1 MIYFLEQ
8 KTLSG
13 YIWNMTR
20 PLPPLNAIRA
30 FEVAARHMNFSR
42 AAEELGVTQG
52 AISKQVIA
60 LEDYIGMRLFERLP
74 GGLSLTVDGV
84 KLRRAVTPV
93 FESLSDTFNEF
104 SRRPPRSN
112 ICRISTVS
120 SFATQFLVPR
130 LRKFEEDL
138 PHIDLQILT
147 SFRLVDL
154 AREEIDLSIRFGEG
168 QWDDVVS
175 SELIPGRLIPVCCP
189 EYYKK
194 SECKDLESFVNSAR
208 RVNVFSN
215 NEWGPWGEAAGIKLC
230 EPEKVYIMEDFFVAM
245 KSVMEG
251 HCLGLMPAI
260 LVRPHLAEKR
270 LRTFS
275 DVHIDHPRTYH
286 IVHRANAEHRPI
298 VRDVIAWL
306 RKEAILDEQA

>member
-1 MIYFLEQ
+1 
-8 KTLSG
+8 
-13 YIWNMTR
+13 MTR

-74 GGLSLTVDGV
+74 GGLFLTIDGNT
-84 KLRRAVTPV
+84 LRDAVTPA
-93 FESLSDTFNEF
+93 FEILGDTFEQF

-130 LRKFEEDL
+130 LQKFEKDL
-138 PHIDLQILT
+138 PHIELEILT

-154 AREEIDLSIRFGEG
+154 AREEIDLSIRFGAG
-168 QWDDVVS
+168 NWDDVVS
-175 SELIPGRLIPVCCP
+175 SQLVPGVLIPVCSP
-189 EYYKK
+189 EYYKQ
-194 SECKDLESFVNSAR
+194 SECTNVVDFVNTAR
-208 RVNVFSN
+208 RVQIFSN
-215 NEWGPWGEAAGIKLC
+215 DEWVQWAEVAELELADPV
-230 EPEKVYIMEDFFVAM
+230 KVYIMEDFFVAM
-245 KSVMEG
+245 KAVMEG
-251 HCLGLMPAI
+251 HAIGLLPAI
-260 LVRPHLAEKR
+260 LARPHLAEGR

-275 DVHIDHPRTYH
+275 DVHMDYPRTYY

-306 RKEAILDEQA
+306 RREAELDGLA

>member
-1 MIYFLEQ
+1 
-8 KTLSG
+8 
-13 YIWNMTR
+13 MTR

-74 GGLSLTVDGV
+74 GGLALTTDGV
-84 KLRRAVTPV
+84 KLRHAVTPV
-93 FESLSDTFNEF
+93 FETLGDTFNAF

-168 QWDDVVS
+168 HWDDVVS
-175 SELIPGRLIPVCCP
+175 SELVPGSLTPVCSP
-189 EYYKK
+189 EYYAK
-194 SECKDLESFVNSAR
+194 SDCKTVEEFANSAR
-208 RVNVFSN
+208 RVKVFSSD
-215 NEWGPWGEAAGIKLC
+215 EWGPWAQSLGFELKEA
-230 EPEKVYIMEDFFVAM
+230 EKTYVMEDFFVAI

-251 HCLGLMPAI
+251 HCIGLIPTA
-260 LVRPHLAEKR
+260 LVRPHLAEGR
-270 LRTFS
+270 LRAFA
-275 DVHIDHPRTYH
+275 DEHKHPRTYH

-306 RKEAILDEQA
+306 RKEADADGQS